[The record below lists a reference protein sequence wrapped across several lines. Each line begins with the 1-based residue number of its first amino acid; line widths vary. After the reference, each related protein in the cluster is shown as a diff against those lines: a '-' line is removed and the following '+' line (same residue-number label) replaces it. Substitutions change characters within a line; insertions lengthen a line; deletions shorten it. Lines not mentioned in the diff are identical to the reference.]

1 MIRTRYL
8 LTTLAVIALTP
19 AARAATITL
28 SAVQDTSIQ
37 SQNATLQGTNFNT
50 QLIGVFRANPI
61 SAGVVAFDL
70 SGITDQI
77 VSARL
82 DYYQVNV
89 QPAGT
94 HVHEVYYNDPADGV
108 GMLNETTLT
117 YAGYQATYG
126 GVHGESAT
134 ALSLGALSLPADSA
148 SGVYHAGGSAS
159 AADLTY
165 LNNRAAKANAVD
177 RFAQFLLWRTG
188 TTSTTNPLNSRRVF
202 GDRESGNPV
211 LLVLETVPEPTS
223 AVLILAGAMTAMG
236 AAQRSRHGTHSLS
249 TSPEVET

>member
-8 LTTLAVIALTP
+8 IATLAVFALAP
-19 AARAATITL
+19 ATRAATITL

-37 SQNATLQGTNFNT
+37 SQNATLQGTNFNN
-50 QLIGVFRANPI
+50 QLIGVFRPNPI

-77 VSARL
+77 VAARL

-94 HVHEVYYNDPADGV
+94 HVHDVYYNDPANGV
-108 GMLNETTLT
+108 GMLNEATLT
-117 YAGYQATYG
+117 YTSYQSTYG
-126 GVHGESAT
+126 GGNGESAA

-148 SGVYHAGGSAS
+148 NGVYHTGGSAS
-159 AADLTY
+159 ASDLAY
-165 LNNRAAKANAVD
+165 LNSRAAKPNAID
-177 RFAQFLLWRTG
+177 KFAQFLLWRTG
-188 TTSTTNPLNSRRVF
+188 NGTNSLTSRRVF

-211 LLVLETVPEPTS
+211 LLVLETVPEPASS
-223 AVLILAGAMTAMG
+223 ALFVVGSVI
-236 AAQRSRHGTHSLS
+236 S
-249 TSPEVET
+249 TGVNLRVRRNRNRRPD

>member
-8 LTTLAVIALTP
+8 IATLAVFALAP
-19 AARAATITL
+19 ATRAATITL

-37 SQNATLQGTNFNT
+37 SQNATLQGTNFNN
-50 QLIGVFRANPI
+50 QLIGVFRPNPI

-77 VSARL
+77 VAARL

-94 HVHEVYYNDPADGV
+94 HVHDVYYNDPANGV
-108 GMLNETTLT
+108 GMLNEATLT
-117 YAGYQATYG
+117 YTSYQSTYG
-126 GVHGESAT
+126 GGNGESAA

-148 SGVYHAGGSAS
+148 NGVYHTGGSAS
-159 AADLTY
+159 ASDLAY
-165 LNNRAAKANAVD
+165 LNSRAAKPNAID
-177 RFAQFLLWRTG
+177 KFAQFLLWRTG
-188 TTSTTNPLNSRRVF
+188 NGTNSLTSRRVF

-211 LLVLETVPEPTS
+211 LLVLETVPEPASS
-223 AVLILAGAMTAMG
+223 ALIMAAIAICSGARLCSRRNRNR
-236 AAQRSRHGTHSLS
+236 RS
-249 TSPEVET
+249 V